1 MFHVIAFSFSIRIS
15 LGPTSWCVTLQLS
28 SKFSDNNKDWNVQIV
43 LKWQLFISNYI
54 YSTIYTFNYLFSYF
68 SHNDLPWNIRKF
80 IHNKLNTVNF
90 STVLSTINPW
100 SESQWSHTDLYRLNK
115 GNVGGQVIKK
125 RKYCTGL
132 VITA

>member
-15 LGPTSWCVTLQLS
+15 LRPTSWCVKLQLS
-28 SKFSDNNKDWNVQIV
+28 WKFSDINKDCNVKIFWND
-43 LKWQLFISNYI
+43 K
-54 YSTIYTFNYLFSYF
+54 YSLRIIWSKIFMIFFSYF

-125 RKYCTGL
+125 RKYCTVL